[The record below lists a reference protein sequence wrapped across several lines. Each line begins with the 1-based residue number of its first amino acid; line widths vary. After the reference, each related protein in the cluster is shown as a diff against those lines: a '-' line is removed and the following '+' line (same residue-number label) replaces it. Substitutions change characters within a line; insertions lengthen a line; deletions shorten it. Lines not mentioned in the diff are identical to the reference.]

1 MSSRTTAGTGAT
13 SSFSVVRSSLTASSS
28 SRRIPC
34 TLLVRGRLF
43 RRVGSH
49 LISAIGYAGYYGLSL
64 IVGSY
69 AVLFVSLAAHAA
81 QFGFLVFFEN
91 PRECCPPSVRSQ
103 RAHASAQIS
112 SVRTASGSLSRRGLR
127 SSSRRAKRWMR
138 LTAGTRRFRLL
149 LRPRPPHRL
158 PRRER
163 RLQSRRNPLR
173 NSRQR
178 QRSRTGPLPVVSP
191 SGSTVCLPRLPPCR
205 PRRAPIG

>member
-91 PRECCPPSVRSQ
+91 PRECCPLTV
-103 RAHASAQIS
+103 H
-112 SVRTASGSLSRRGLR
+112 
-127 SSSRRAKRWMR
+127 SSRVHA
-138 LTAGTRRFRLL
+138 TA
-149 LRPRPPHRL
+149 
-158 PRRER
+158 
-163 RLQSRRNPLR
+163 
-173 NSRQR
+173 
-178 QRSRTGPLPVVSP
+178 
-191 SGSTVCLPRLPPCR
+191 
-205 PRRAPIG
+205 